1 MIRLE
6 EIPIKIQYQITEE
19 DYIQFNLHYLENS
32 PSQKKNYNL
41 LRYLIPII
49 FSVPVYAIGTVLFKQ
64 PKEYWIVIAILFIVI
79 WILRYPKMYI
89 RLVEKQTKKLLDEGD
104 NSSVFGK
111 KTMVIYED
119 HFEVSDGIGTETVS
133 KNSIKDIKVHE
144 DMVLIYLSAFSA
156 EIIPTR
162 FLDEET
168 KTSLLEQL
176 KG

>member
-1 MIRLE
+1 
-6 EIPIKIQYQITEE
+6 
-19 DYIQFNLHYLENS
+19 
-32 PSQKKNYNL
+32 
-41 LRYLIPII
+41 
-49 FSVPVYAIGTVLFKQ
+49 
-64 PKEYWIVIAILFIVI
+64 
-79 WILRYPKMYI
+79 MYI